1 MNTFRDLH
9 VWQKAH
15 QLVLRIYPLTQEFP
29 SEERYGLTQ
38 QMRRS
43 AISVAANITEGHQRN
58 SKPEFLKFL
67 NIAHS
72 SLDELKYY
80 LILTQNLG
88 YLKEASQ
95 ATICALAEEVGKMLN
110 GLKVHIK
117 QEVSHGKSTRTS
129 A

>member
-38 QMRRS
+38 QMRRA
-43 AISVAANITEGHQRN
+43 AISVAANITEGHRRN

-80 LILTQNLG
+80 LILTQGFRLSQRGITSYNLR
-88 YLKEASQ
+88 A
-95 ATICALAEEVGKMLN
+95 C
-110 GLKVHIK
+110 
-117 QEVSHGKSTRTS
+117 
-129 A
+129 